1 MGEESRSARLMVMAL
16 LVLLAGVA
24 SCDMAANPGV
34 GENQVDA
41 ATRWSYQD
49 WPTGPYRVV

>member
-1 MGEESRSARLMVMAL
+1 MVMAL

-34 GENQVDA
+34 GENQVDGV
-41 ATRWSYQD
+41 TRWSYQD